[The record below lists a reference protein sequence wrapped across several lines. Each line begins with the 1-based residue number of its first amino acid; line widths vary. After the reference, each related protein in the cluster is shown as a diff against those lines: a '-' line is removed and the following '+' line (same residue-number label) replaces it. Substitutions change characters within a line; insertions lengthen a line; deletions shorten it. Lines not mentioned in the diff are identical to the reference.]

1 MSLAFI
7 RVRLR
12 LSAAG
17 LLLLAVLAGAATAA
31 ENYPARPIRFI
42 LPYPPGGGND
52 FIARVLATKLAES
65 ISQQV
70 IIDNRGGAHGIIA
83 TELTAKAPPDGY
95 TIFMAGTGHAINPF
109 MYKKLPYDSVK
120 DFAPVSLAAVAPNIL
135 VLHPTVPATSI
146 RELIALAKAK
156 PGSLSFGSAGGGGN
170 THLAAELLKLL
181 AEIDIVH
188 VPYRGTG
195 PAVTALLSGEVQMMF
210 STLPPVLAQMRG
222 GRVRALAVTG
232 AKRAAA
238 APDVPTIAES
248 GLPNYEAA
256 GWWGVLMPGKTPPA
270 IVMALNAEI
279 VKVLNADATRAQ
291 LARDGIEAAPST
303 PEQFAAHMR
312 KEGLKWSAVI
322 KAANIQGE

>member
-1 MSLAFI
+1 MSFSFI
-7 RVRLR
+7 RVYPR
-12 LSAAG
+12 LSAAS
-17 LLLLAVLAGAATAA
+17 LLLLAVLGSAAWAA
-31 ENYPARPIRFI
+31 ESYPARPLRFI

-52 FIARVLATKLAES
+52 FVARVLATKLAES
-65 ISQQV
+65 IRQQIV
-70 IIDNRGGAHGIIA
+70 IDNRGGAHGIIA
-83 TELTAKAPPDGY
+83 TELIAKAPPDGY
-95 TIFMAGTGHAINPF
+95 TIFMAGTGHAINPY

-120 DFAPVSLAAVAPNIL
+120 DFAPVSLAAVAPNVL
-135 VLHPTVPATSI
+135 VLHPSVPATSV

-156 PGSLSFGSAGGGGN
+156 PGVLSFGSSGGGGN
-170 THLAAELLKLL
+170 THLAGELLKLL
-181 AEIDIVH
+181 ADINIVH

-210 STLPPVLAQMRG
+210 STLPPVLPQIRA
-222 GRVRALAVTG
+222 GRLRALAVTG

-238 APDVPTIAES
+238 APELPTIAES
-248 GLPNYEAA
+248 GVPNYEAA

-279 VKVLNADATRAQ
+279 VKVLSADATKGQ
-291 LARDGIEAAPST
+291 YARDGIEAAPST

-322 KAANIQGE
+322 KAANIQSE

>member
-1 MSLAFI
+1 MSFGFI
-7 RVRLR
+7 RVYLR
-12 LSAAG
+12 LSAAS
-17 LLLLAVLAGAATAA
+17 LLLPAVLVSAAWAA

-52 FIARVLATKLAES
+52 FVARVLATRLAET
-65 ISQQV
+65 IRQQV
-70 IIDNRGGAHGIIA
+70 VIDNRGGAHGIIA

-95 TIFMAGTGHAINPF
+95 TIFMAGTGHAINPY

-120 DFAPVSLAAVAPNIL
+120 DFAPVSLAAVAPNVL
-135 VLHPTVPATSI
+135 VLHPSVPAASV

-156 PGSLSFGSAGGGGN
+156 PGVLSFGSSGGGGN
-170 THLAAELLKLL
+170 THLAGELLKLL
-181 AEIDIVH
+181 ADINIVH

-210 STLPPVLAQMRG
+210 STLPPVLAQIRA
-222 GRVRALAVTG
+222 GRLRALAVTG

-238 APDVPTIAES
+238 APELPTIAES
-248 GLPNYEAA
+248 GVPNYEAA

-279 VKVLNADATRAQ
+279 VKVLSADATKAQ

-312 KEGLKWSAVI
+312 AEGLKWAAVI
-322 KAANIQGE
+322 KAANIQSE